1 MSVVRSPLSV
11 VLGLGAVVVHDSDHW
26 QHTTN
31 TGVLEYN
38 PGMVTTT
45 THLTYED
52 LRQIP
57 PDRNRYELIEGQLFV
72 SAAPGTEHQ
81 RKLGGLARK
90 LADHVEQQGLGEVL
104 IGPCDVVLDA
114 STVLEPDILFVSKAR
129 QSIIKPGCIEG
140 APDLVVEV
148 ISDSSRLMDRF
159 VKRDRYAQFGV
170 PEYWLLDPF
179 EPRIEVLR
187 LEAGKYRVV
196 GSFGPG
202 DTLESPTFSGLRIPV
217 SIL

>member
-1 MSVVRSPLSV
+1 MLKYNCSM
-11 VLGLGAVVVHDSDHW
+11 ATA
-26 QHTTN
+26 TTRW
-31 TGVLEYN
+31 
-38 PGMVTTT
+38 
-45 THLTYED
+45 TYDD

-57 PDRNRYELIEGQLFV
+57 PDRNGYDLIEGELFV
-72 SAAPGTEHQ
+72 SAAPNIEHQ
-81 RKLGGLARK
+81 RKAGNLFAELRYFVRQH
-90 LADHVEQQGLGEVL
+90 DLGEL
-104 IGPCDVVLDA
+104 FIGPCDVVLDP
-114 STVLEPDILFVSKAR
+114 STVLEPDILFVSRAR
-129 QSIIKPGCIEG
+129 QSIVKPACIEG

-159 VKRDRYAQFGV
+159 VKRDRHAEFGV

-202 DTLESPTFSGLRIPV
+202 DTLESPTFSGLRVPV
-217 SIL
+217 SSL

>member
-1 MSVVRSPLSV
+1 M
-11 VLGLGAVVVHDSDHW
+11 
-26 QHTTN
+26 
-31 TGVLEYN
+31 EYN

-45 THLTYED
+45 THLTYDD

-72 SAAPGTEHQ
+72 SAAHGTEHQ
-81 RKLGGLARK
+81 RKLGGLATK
-90 LADHVEQQGLGEVL
+90 LADHVKQHHMGEVL

-114 STVLEPDILFVSKAR
+114 STVLEPDILFVSDAR
-129 QSIIKPGCIEG
+129 QSIVKVACIEG

-148 ISDSSRLMDRF
+148 TSDSSRIIDRF
-159 VKRDRYAQFGV
+159 VKRDRYAEFAV
-170 PEYWLLDPF
+170 PEYWLVDPF

-187 LEAGKYRVV
+187 LEAGKYRLV

-202 DTLESPTFSGLRIPV
+202 DVLESPTFPGLRIRM
-217 SIL
+217 SSL